1 MTVIAHPYT
10 IETESKFVL
19 KNGVCTK
26 VCTEK
31 KELRKNVRNSLI
43 LRWAQKDLNLR
54 PLDYESSALT
64 S

>member
-1 MTVIAHPYT
+1 MVSAHPYT
-10 IETESKFVL
+10 FRNEAKSVL

-43 LRWAQKDLNLR
+43 LRWAHQGLNLG